1 MSGSDR
7 QTAVTDDLAGCADAE
22 LATRALDRSSAAFSL
37 LMQRHEAR
45 IYRLVRS
52 HIGRNDEAL
61 DIVQESFVAA
71 WLALKTYDPARPFG
85 SWLARIAINKSRDWG
100 RRRAVRKF
108 FTFAVPL
115 AGDMLEIPDDA
126 IGADVSTDDRQRLA
140 AVARALAQLPTQL
153 KEPLI
158 LCAVDGLSQADAA
171 TVLGISEKA
180 VETRMR
186 RARARLAEM
195 FGDT

>member
-1 MSGSDR
+1 MSLSDR
-7 QTAVTDDLAGCADAE
+7 RAVVRDLVGCSDGE
-22 LATRALDRSSAAFSL
+22 LATLALDRSSAAFSV
-37 LMQRHEAR
+37 LMRRYETR
-45 IYRLVRS
+45 IYRLIRS
-52 HIGRNDEAL
+52 HIGSNDEAL
-61 DIVQESFVAA
+61 DLVQETFVAA

-85 SWLARIAINKSRDWG
+85 TWLAAIAINKSRDWG

-115 AGDMLEIPDDA
+115 DGDVLEIPDDA
-126 IGADVSTDDRQRLA
+126 IGADVAADDRQRMV
-140 AVARALAQLPTQL
+140 AVARAIPQLPNQL

-180 VETRMR
+180 VETRIR
-186 RARARLAEM
+186 RARARLSEIVA
-195 FGDT
+195 DA